1 MPIKRYSKLL
11 KDIRKTRHLTQEN
24 FADGIYSPVSLSRI
38 ENGKSGMKKD
48 NFELLMKKHNIDKH
62 IYPTFVNRDEY
73 KTYLFAQHITDS
85 FMCFDLSA
93 IPSLLLHSRGLN
105 FKGIAYHQLHLT
117 TYAFLMLR
125 TGSLEFDK
133 ISAGLYRVLNLY
145 YDNFDWNNLE
155 LYMPNNNLLFCM
167 AGICECYIHTNNV
180 SLALQYLRR
189 IIDYQD
195 NQDGHCKSKV
205 LNSSYIKFLYSTCLI
220 LNGRYDK
227 ALDYC
232 TNQIDTIISNRDSN
246 YLHAMYVN
254 MAASYYY
261 LGNTSKASY
270 YFDNAIKSCE
280 DINHWTSNY
289 IMKHCR
295 LYDRFFNDIVALHDF
310 NYEDVLDYNLD
321 YDIVIDTCD
330 NTKRYELG
338 DIIRDTRLQ
347 LNYSQEKLCKGV
359 CTNATLS
366 KIEHNEYVPS
376 YFLLETLLERLG
388 IYLDDFTFFISDLEY
403 DFYDFINKIEY
414 LYFNDELEVAK
425 NICVAKEWR
434 FANSIDP
441 IINQRYLYYKHLL
454 FCNTPLEYL
463 DILNMSVPNF
473 SFDKLDNFLLS
484 KFEFECIKGYFT
496 ILNTENG
503 RSHIN
508 EIQNVVNY
516 FFSLDYNN
524 PTYNPRLKYRIFS
537 NPIYNFINYLVFY
550 DYVTEVNAYFDKVM
564 RYLKLRGQL
573 KLISYMACKHCTISL
588 FFEQQV
594 DLDKRYNILR
604 CHSTLSK
611 EYQLL
616 DVFEK
621 EKKSVGL

>member
-11 KDIRKTRHLTQEN
+11 KDIRKTRHLTQEEL
-24 FADGIYSPVSLSRI
+24 ADGIYSPVSLSRI

-48 NFELLMKKHNIDKH
+48 NFELLMKKYNIDKH
-62 IYPTFVNRDEY
+62 LYPTFVNRDEY
-73 KTYLFAQHITDS
+73 KTYLFAQHITDA
-85 FMCFDLSA
+85 FMCFNLSA
-93 IPSLLLHSRGLN
+93 IPSLLEHSKILH
-105 FKGIAYHQLHLT
+105 FKGSVYHQLHLT

-155 LYMPNNNLLFCM
+155 LYMPNNYLLFCM

-180 SLALQYLRR
+180 LLASQYLVR

-227 ALDYC
+227 ALEYC
-232 TNQIDTIISNRDSN
+232 TNQINTIISNRDSN

-261 LGNTSKASY
+261 LGDTSKARY
-270 YFDNAIKSCE
+270 YFDNAIKSCD
-280 DINHWTSNY
+280 DINHLTSNY

-295 LYDRFFNDIVALHDF
+295 LYDSFFNDVVALHDF
-310 NYEDVLDYNLD
+310 NYEDVLYYSLD
-321 YDIVIDTCD
+321 YDIVVDTCD
-330 NTKRYELG
+330 TTKKYEIG

-347 LNYSQEKLCKGV
+347 LNYSQSKLCNGI

-366 KIEHNEYVPS
+366 KIEHKESIPS

-388 IYLDDFTFFISDLEY
+388 IYLDDFTFFISDFEY
-403 DFYDFINKIEY
+403 DFYDFINNMEY
-414 LYFNDELEVAK
+414 LYFNKEYEVAK
-425 NICVAKEWR
+425 KICIDEEWR

-454 FCNTPLEYL
+454 FHNTPIEYL

-473 SFDKLDNFLLS
+473 NFDKFDNFLLS
-484 KFEFECIKGYFT
+484 KFEFECIKSYFA
-496 ILNTENG
+496 ILSTKNG
-503 RSHIN
+503 KLYIN
-508 EIQNVVNY
+508 DIHSVVKY
-516 FFSLDYNN
+516 FFSLNYNN

-537 NPIYNFINYLVFY
+537 SLLFNFVNYLVFY
-550 DYVTEVNAYFDKVM
+550 DYITEVNTYFDKVM
-564 RYLKLRGQL
+564 RYLNSRGQL

-588 FFEQQV
+588 YFEQQL

-604 CHSTLSK
+604 RHSILSK
-611 EYQLL
+611 EYHLL
-616 DVFEK
+616 DIFEN
-621 EKKSVGL
+621 ERKSLGL